1 MMRSKLCVGL
11 IALGLSM
18 SAMAQKVETFQD
30 EFKQD
35 LIDFRAAAKAAPTD
49 AEVGDANSF
58 GRDVKWLG
66 LLQSGSVSFQSDCT
80 PAPGDPPPGP
90 DDRCVTLNAAP
101 AATSFDLP
109 DIGRITLPGKSANSL
124 LCHWL
129 SPILFYQF
137 QNTTGVFQ
145 PNANFRLTPYIVVES
160 SVLADPALINPN
172 TGLPFGGSLETGF
185 AATYSDSRSLDVNA
199 RQTTRHSQS
208 RTCIA
213 GFVSKRNLIEGFG
226 LTEAQA
232 RELFRRDITLR
243 FGVRGVASM
252 INSALALYGLRV
264 VGD

>member
-11 IALGLSM
+11 MALGLSV
-18 SAMAQKVETFQD
+18 SAAAQKVETFQD

-35 LIDFRAAAKAAPTD
+35 LIDFRAASKAAPTD

-58 GRDVKWLG
+58 GRNVKWLG
-66 LLQSGSVSFQSDCT
+66 LLQTGSVSFQSDCT
-80 PAPGDPPPGP
+80 PAPGDPPLGP

-101 AATSFDLP
+101 GATSFDLS
-109 DIGRITLPGKSANSL
+109 DIGRITIPGKSSNSL

-137 QNTTGVFQ
+137 NNTTGVFQ
-145 PNANFRLTPYIVVES
+145 PNANFRLSPYIVVES
-160 SVLADPALINPN
+160 PVLADPALINPL

-185 AATYSDSRSLDVNA
+185 SATYSDSRSLDVND

-213 GFVSKRNLIEGFG
+213 GFLSKRNLIEGFG

-232 RELFRRDITLR
+232 KELFKRDITLR
-243 FGVRGVASM
+243 FGVRGNAAMVS
-252 INSALALYGLRV
+252 NALVLYGLRI

>member
-101 AATSFDLP
+101 AATSFPRSPRLNDDP
-109 DIGRITLPGKSANSL
+109 VRAAKSGFTARRRCLKGFTSPPSL
-124 LCHWL
+124 GCTSKW
-129 SPILFYQF
+129 
-137 QNTTGVFQ
+137 
-145 PNANFRLTPYIVVES
+145 RC
-160 SVLADPALINPN
+160 
-172 TGLPFGGSLETGF
+172 GLP
-185 AATYSDSRSLDVNA
+185 AASPESR
-199 RQTTRHSQS
+199 RP
-208 RTCIA
+208 
-213 GFVSKRNLIEGFG
+213 
-226 LTEAQA
+226 
-232 RELFRRDITLR
+232 
-243 FGVRGVASM
+243 
-252 INSALALYGLRV
+252 
-264 VGD
+264 